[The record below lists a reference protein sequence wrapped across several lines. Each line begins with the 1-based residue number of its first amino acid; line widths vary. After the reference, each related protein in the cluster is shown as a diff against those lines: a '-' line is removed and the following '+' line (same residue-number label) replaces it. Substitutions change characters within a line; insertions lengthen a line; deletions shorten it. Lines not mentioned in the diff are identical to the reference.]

1 MAIKIPGRRSNIALL
16 TSSFVTISALLIMII
31 GHLVVIFYVF
41 GKLTNTDALA
51 DLSTFLP
58 MLSTNMLYGLAALA
72 FVIDIKIFF
81 SIRQDKQKRIKR

>member
-1 MAIKIPGRRSNIALL
+1 MAIKIPGRRSNIALI
-16 TSSFVTISALLIMII
+16 TSSFITISALVVMIV
-31 GHLVVIFYVF
+31 GHLVVIFYAF
-41 GKLTNTDALA
+41 GKLTDTDALE

-58 MLSTNMLYGLAALA
+58 MLNTNMLYGLAVLA